1 MPLVHRRRAFIALL
15 ISVPCTSIG
24 AILLLL
30 IAPGAIGKT
39 ILTLI
44 QIWLLVLP
52 IAWLYWVER
61 KSIKIS
67 PPKRRDWMSG
77 AIIGLL
83 MFSIIL
89 LAYFFLVRHWINPIE
104 LRHKI
109 QQFGMVKPLFF
120 HLSGLYVIL
129 VNAMVEEYFWRWFVY
144 RRCEELFPVKLA
156 IPLSALFFT
165 LHHTIGLAILTDW
178 KLATLGSIGVFAAG
192 VIWSACYRR
201 YRSLWSNYFS
211 HAMADL
217 ALHLA
222 TWHIL
227 FG

>member
-1 MPLVHRRRAFIALL
+1 
-15 ISVPCTSIG
+15 
-24 AILLLL
+24 
-30 IAPGAIGKT
+30 
-39 ILTLI
+39 
-44 QIWLLVLP
+44 
-52 IAWLYWVER
+52 
-61 KSIKIS
+61 
-67 PPKRRDWMSG
+67 
-77 AIIGLL
+77 
-83 MFSIIL
+83 
-89 LAYFFLVRHWINPIE
+89 
-104 LRHKI
+104 
-109 QQFGMVKPLFF
+109 
-120 HLSGLYVIL
+120 VIL

-156 IPLSALFFT
+156 IPLSTLFFT

>member
-30 IAPGAIGKT
+30 IAPGTIGKT

-61 KSIKIS
+61 KPIKIAL
-67 PPKRRDWMSG
+67 PKRRDWMSG
-77 AIIGLL
+77 AIIGLM

-109 QQFGMVKPLFF
+109 QQFGNFSKSPGGA
-120 HLSGLYVIL
+120 S
-129 VNAMVEEYFWRWFVY
+129 
-144 RRCEELFPVKLA
+144 RR
-156 IPLSALFFT
+156 
-165 LHHTIGLAILTDW
+165 
-178 KLATLGSIGVFAAG
+178 
-192 VIWSACYRR
+192 
-201 YRSLWSNYFS
+201 
-211 HAMADL
+211 
-217 ALHLA
+217 
-222 TWHIL
+222 
-227 FG
+227 